1 VNRAIHSCRFQP
13 GRAAPL
19 ALVLTL
25 LSGIGLVFATRDGP
39 GIAGYVSES
48 GVPGAPHALL
58 YRITLLLLACAAA
71 AAALALRPVAALAA
85 LALGLAVP
93 GLLVSGAVPCS
104 TGCPL
109 PPYEHATTADLVH
122 AGASIAATGLC
133 ALAML
138 AAATWCSDRWVR
150 LASRVAVAVTVPAGT
165 AMLAGL
171 LLSGRTVLTG
181 VLERVL
187 LAACL
192 GWVAAVSALRA
203 FRDGERA
210 RRDGERGASRVG
222 SRTIRRSRW
231 GRDAGSDGGTGRR
244 AGRGPG
250 R

>member
-1 VNRAIHSCRFQP
+1 VNPAIHSCRFRP
-13 GRAAPL
+13 DRAALL
-19 ALVLTL
+19 ALVATL
-25 LSGIGLVFATRDGP
+25 LSGSGLVFVTRDGP
-39 GIAGYVSES
+39 GITGYVSES

-58 YRITLLLLACAAA
+58 YRITLLLLALAAA

-93 GLLVSGAVPCS
+93 CLLVSGAVPCS
-104 TGCPL
+104 KGCPL
-109 PPYEHATTADLVH
+109 PPYQDATPGDLVH

-133 ALAML
+133 VLAVL
-138 AAATWCSDRWVR
+138 AAATWCADGWVR
-150 LASRVAVAVTVPAGT
+150 VASRIAVALTVPAGT

-171 LLSGRTVLTG
+171 LLSGHGVLTG

-187 LAACL
+187 LAGCL
-192 GWVAAVSALRA
+192 GWVVAVSALRA
-203 FRDGERA
+203 GRA
-210 RRDGERGASRVG
+210 FRDGERGASRVG

-231 GRDAGSDGGTGRR
+231 GRDAGSGGGTGRR